1 MANGEWTIVISVV
14 SLFFNL
20 LMVAIQARIR
30 GELSELKAHVYEHF
44 ATKNDV
50 RHMMRRHDD

>member
-1 MANGEWTIVISVV
+1 MTNADTTIIISII

-20 LMVAIQARIR
+20 LMITIQSRIR
-30 GELSELKAHVYEHF
+30 GELSELKAHMYEHF

-50 RHMMRRHDD
+50 RHMMKRSP

>member
-1 MANGEWTIVISVV
+1 MTNSDVTIIISIV

-20 LMVAIQARIR
+20 LMITIQSRIR

-50 RHMMRRHDD
+50 RHMMKRFTP

>member
-1 MANGEWTIVISVV
+1 MTNGDITIFISIV

-20 LMVAIQARIR
+20 LMITIQARIR
-30 GELSELKAHVYEHF
+30 GELSELKAHMYEHF

-50 RHMMRRHDD
+50 RHMLRRAP